1 MPWGGFR
8 SCHPETPKFRLGAA
22 QVGGTT
28 QTSGGGE
35 GPHAPPPFGG
45 GPIAKV
51 INSQSANVDVG
62 SLPLTRNEQW
72 ILTANVRVAGTIR
85 CAPGLCDGDKIAML
99 HYWSIANLETTR
111 RGATCKCS

>member
-1 MPWGGFR
+1 MCRAGA
-8 SCHPETPKFRLGAA
+8 GAA

-62 SLPLTRNEQW
+62 GLPLTRNEQW

-85 CAPGLCDGDKIAML
+85 SVPGLVLFCWAYIVSPGTM
-99 HYWSIANLETTR
+99 
-111 RGATCKCS
+111 

>member
-1 MPWGGFR
+1 M
-8 SCHPETPKFRLGAA
+8 
-22 QVGGTT
+22 GGTT

-72 ILTANVRVAGTIR
+72 ILTANVRVAGHIR
-85 CAPGLCDGDKIAML
+85 RAPGLARLLLGTYEDVQTHSHARVLL
-99 HYWSIANLETTR
+99 HCQAVQD
-111 RGATCKCS
+111 C

>member
-1 MPWGGFR
+1 M
-8 SCHPETPKFRLGAA
+8 
-22 QVGGTT
+22 GGTT

-85 CAPGLCDGDKIAML
+85 SAPGLDTVKGL
-99 HYWSIANLETTR
+99 GQGL
-111 RGATCKCS
+111 GPGL